1 MPTDQRIKIAI
12 LDDFQGVALKMAD
25 WSALRPKAD
34 ITVFR
39 DHLSDAAAVVQR
51 LKPFDVVCV
60 MRERT
65 PLPRA
70 ILDQLPNLKLI
81 ASTAARNASIN
92 VVAATERGIAVCGTG
107 YSANGAAELTWAL
120 IMAAVRDLPAEC
132 ASIRKG
138 QWQMSVGE
146 NLEGKTLGVVGLG
159 RIGSS
164 IAKYAQ
170 AFGMN
175 AIAWSQ
181 NLTSETAEQRGARL
195 VSKEELFREAD
206 IVTVHLILSGRT
218 KGIVGAP
225 ELKLMKSTAYFINTS
240 RGPLVD
246 ENALIAALKSRA
258 IAGAALDVFDV
269 EPLPESHPFRT
280 LDNVVATG
288 HIGFVT
294 RESYTKFYGDT
305 VDNILA
311 WLDGKPIRVMN
322 A

>member
-1 MPTDQRIKIAI
+1 MSADQRIKIAI

-25 WSALRPKAD
+25 WSALRAKAE

-39 DHLSDAAAVVQR
+39 DHLSEPAAVIQR
-51 LKPFDVVCV
+51 LKLFDVVCV

-65 PLPRA
+65 PLPRT
-70 ILDQLPNLKLI
+70 ILEQLPNLKLI
-81 ASTAARNASIN
+81 ASTAARNASID
-92 VVAATERGIAVCGTG
+92 VAAAIERGIIVCGTG

-132 ASIRKG
+132 AAIRKG
-138 QWQMSVGE
+138 QWQVSVGE
-146 NLEGKTLGVVGLG
+146 NLEGKTIGVVGLG

-164 IAKYAQ
+164 VAKYAH

-175 AIAWSQ
+175 VIAWSQ

-218 KGIVGAP
+218 RGIIGAP

-246 ENALIAALKSRA
+246 ENALIAALKNHA

-269 EPLPESHPFRT
+269 EPLPESHPFRS

-322 A
+322 P